1 MSDQYNATVVSKS
14 YLTDS
19 LFFLKVNP
27 DDGIK
32 TFIPGQYIALGLTG
46 DAPRCATL
54 PPEEIPIQ
62 DANLIRRSYSIGSS
76 PLDTEGYEFYIA
88 LLPQGVLTARLAA
101 LNIGDRLFIGRK
113 PVGTF
118 CITELPAGHPVLFV
132 STGTG
137 IAPFVS
143 MLREGTI
150 FSTASQITVLHGVRF
165 ATDFG
170 YGEELAALA
179 QTHPHF
185 SYHQI
190 VSRESPGWSGVRGY
204 VQDFITNGT
213 VTVDPVQH
221 HVMLC
226 GNPGMIDD
234 LEKLLVG
241 NGFVVHSK
249 KTPGNLHLEKY
260 W

>member
-54 PPEEIPIQ
+54 PPEETPIQ
-62 DANLIRRSYSIGSS
+62 DTTLIRRSYSIGSS
-76 PLDTEGYEFYIA
+76 PADYEGYEFYIA
-88 LLPQGVLTARLAA
+88 LLPQGALTARLAA
-101 LNIGDRLFIGRK
+101 LNPGDRLFIGRK
-113 PVGTF
+113 PVGAF
-118 CITELPAGHPVLFV
+118 CLTELPVGQPVIFV

-150 FSTASQITVLHGVRF
+150 LSTAPQIAVLHGVRF
-165 ATDFG
+165 ASDFG
-170 YGEELAALA
+170 YGEELARLA
-179 QTHPHF
+179 QAQPHF
-185 SYHQI
+185 SYRQI
-190 VSRESPGWSGVRGY
+190 VSRESPGWSGARGY
-204 VQDFITNGT
+204 VQDFITNGS
-213 VTVDPVQH
+213 VIADPAQH

-234 LEKLLVG
+234 LETLLVG